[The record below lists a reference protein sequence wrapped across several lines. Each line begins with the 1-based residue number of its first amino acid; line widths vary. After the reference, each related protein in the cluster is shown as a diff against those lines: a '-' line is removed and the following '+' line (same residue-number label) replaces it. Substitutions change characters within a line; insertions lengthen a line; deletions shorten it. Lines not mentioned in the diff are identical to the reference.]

1 MAGLLSRAGAYN
13 QRVLLGHVL
22 ALALAAAPPDLSAVG
37 IVMSARAEARTA
49 LLQSGGRTRVVAIG
63 DTAFGGRVA
72 AIESDHVAVDFDSG
86 RVRLRL
92 VAGAGTP
99 SAIAT
104 TASPAVAADPAMPSL
119 AMERRE
125 IERRLGE
132 ESGRI
137 LAETTLVPAMDA
149 GRVAGFTITRM
160 PDSTVLTDAGLRA
173 GDVLTEVNGVPIDSL
188 ATLIGLWPRLQ
199 TESALRAVVLRNG
212 QPVSLSVTLR

>member
-1 MAGLLSRAGAYN
+1 M
-13 QRVLLGHVL
+13 LLGYVL
-22 ALALAAAPPDLSAVG
+22 ALALAVAPPDISAIG
-37 IVMSARAEARTA
+37 IVVSARVEARAA
-49 LLQSGGRTRVVAIG
+49 LLQSGGRTRVVGVG

-72 AIESDHVAVDFDSG
+72 AIESDHVAVDYDSG

-92 VAGAGTP
+92 AAGVATAP
-99 SAIAT
+99 AIAA
-104 TASPAVAADPAMPSL
+104 TASSPAAEDTMPAR

-160 PDSTVLTDAGLRA
+160 PDSTLLSDAGLRP

-188 ATLIGLWPRLQ
+188 ATLIGLWPRMQ
-199 TESALRAVVLRNG
+199 TETAVRAVVLRNG
-212 QPVSLSVTLR
+212 QPVSLAVTLR

>member
-1 MAGLLSRAGAYN
+1 ML
-13 QRVLLGHVL
+13 H
-22 ALALAAAPPDLSAVG
+22 
-37 IVMSARAEARTA
+37 
-49 LLQSGGRTRVVAIG
+49 SGGRTRVVGVG

-72 AIESDHVAVDFDSG
+72 AIESDHVALDYDSG
-86 RVRLRL
+86 RVQLRL
-92 VAGAGTP
+92 VAGV
-99 SAIAT
+99 T
-104 TASPAVAADPAMPSL
+104 TRAVAATTPSPAEDAALPAR

-160 PDSTVLTDAGLRA
+160 PESTLLTEAGLRA

-188 ATLIGLWPRLQ
+188 ATLIGLWPRLA
-199 TESALRAVVLRNG
+199 TETAVNAVVLRNG

>member
-1 MAGLLSRAGAYN
+1 MLF
-13 QRVLLGHVL
+13 VL
-22 ALALAAAPPDLSAVG
+22 ALVLAAAPPDLSAVG
-37 IVMSARAEARTA
+37 IVMSARVEARA
-49 LLQSGGRTRVVAIG
+49 AVLRSGGRTRVVGVG

-72 AIESDHVAVDFDSG
+72 AIESDHVAVDYDSG

-92 VAGAGTP
+92 AAGVETAP
-99 SAIAT
+99 APAA
-104 TASPAVAADPAMPSL
+104 TASSPDAEDSPTPARAMD
-119 AMERRE
+119 RRE
-125 IERRLGE
+125 VERRLGE

-137 LAETTLVPAMDA
+137 LAETTLIPAMDA
-149 GRVAGFTITRM
+149 GRVAGFTIARM

-199 TESALRAVVLRNG
+199 TESAVRAVVLRNG

>member
-1 MAGLLSRAGAYN
+1 M
-13 QRVLLGHVL
+13 LLGYVL
-22 ALALAAAPPDLSAVG
+22 ALVLAAAPPDLSAIG
-37 IVMSARAEARTA
+37 IVMSARVEARA
-49 LLQSGGRTRVVAIG
+49 AVLQSGGRTRVVGVG

-72 AIESDHVAVDFDSG
+72 AIESDHVAVDYDSG
-86 RVRLRL
+86 RVQLRL
-92 VAGAGTP
+92 SAGAATAP
-99 SAIAT
+99 AIAT
-104 TASPAVAADPAMPSL
+104 TASSPAAEDTPMPAR

-160 PDSTVLTDAGLRA
+160 PDSTLLSDAGLRP

-199 TESALRAVVLRNG
+199 TETAVRAVVLRNG

>member
-1 MAGLLSRAGAYN
+1 M
-13 QRVLLGHVL
+13 VLGHVL
-22 ALALAAAPPDLSAVG
+22 ALVLAAAPPDLSAVG
-37 IVMSARAEARTA
+37 IVMSPRAEARA
-49 LLQSGGRTRVVAIG
+49 AVLQSGGRTRVVGVG
-63 DTAFGGRVA
+63 DAAFGGRVA

-92 VAGAGTP
+92 VAGSGAA
-99 SAIAT
+99 SAPLAPASVPAT
-104 TASPAVAADPAMPSL
+104 AAEDSTMPAR

-125 IERRLGE
+125 VERRLGE

-199 TESALRAVVLRNG
+199 TESAVRAVVLRNG

>member
-1 MAGLLSRAGAYN
+1 M
-13 QRVLLGHVL
+13 VL
-22 ALALAAAPPDLSAVG
+22 AHLLALVLAAAPPDLSAVG
-37 IVMSARAEARTA
+37 IVMSARVEARA
-49 LLQSGGRTRVVAIG
+49 AVLQSGGRSRVVGVG
-63 DTAFGGRVA
+63 DMAFGGRVA
-72 AIESDHVAVDFDSG
+72 AIESDHVAVDYDSG
-86 RVRLRL
+86 RVRLPL
-92 VAGAGTP
+92 VAGTAAP
-99 SAIAT
+99 PALAT
-104 TASPAVAADPAMPSL
+104 TASSPTPGDAPAPAR

-149 GRVAGFTITRM
+149 GRIAGFTITRM

-199 TESALRAVVLRNG
+199 AETALRAIVLRNG
-212 QPVSLSVTLR
+212 QPVSLSVTLH

>member
-1 MAGLLSRAGAYN
+1 M
-13 QRVLLGHVL
+13 VLGHVL
-22 ALALAAAPPDLSAVG
+22 ALVLAAAPADLSAVG
-37 IVMSARAEARTA
+37 IVMSARVEARA
-49 LLQSGGRTRVVAIG
+49 AVLQSGGRTRVVGVG

-72 AIESDHVAVDFDSG
+72 ANESDHVAVDYDSG

-92 VAGAGTP
+92 AAGAATAP
-99 SAIAT
+99 AIAA
-104 TASPAVAADPAMPSL
+104 TASSPAAEDTAMPTR

-160 PDSTVLTDAGLRA
+160 PDSTLLSDAGLRA

-188 ATLIGLWPRLQ
+188 ATLIGLWPRLS
-199 TESALRAVVLRNG
+199 TETAVRAVVLRNG

>member
-1 MAGLLSRAGAYN
+1 M
-13 QRVLLGHVL
+13 LLGYL
-22 ALALAAAPPDLSAVG
+22 FALALAVAPPDLSAIG
-37 IVMSARAEARTA
+37 IVSSARVEARAA
-49 LLQSGGRTRVVAIG
+49 LLQSGGRTRVVGVG
-63 DTAFGGRVA
+63 DAAFGGRVA
-72 AIESDHVAVDFDSG
+72 AIESDHVVVDYDSG

-92 VAGAGTP
+92 AAGAAP
-99 SAIAT
+99 APAT
-104 TASPAVAADPAMPSL
+104 AATASSPAAEDSTMPAR

-160 PDSTVLTDAGLRA
+160 PDSTLLSDAGLRP

-188 ATLIGLWPRLQ
+188 ATLIGLWPRMQ
-199 TESALRAVVLRNG
+199 TETALRAVVLRNG
-212 QPVSLSVTLR
+212 QPVTLAVTLR

>member
-1 MAGLLSRAGAYN
+1 
-13 QRVLLGHVL
+13 VLLGYVL
-22 ALALAAAPPDLSAVG
+22 ALALAVAPPDLSAIG
-37 IVMSARAEARTA
+37 IVVSARVEARAA
-49 LLQSGGRTRVVAIG
+49 LLQSGGRTRVVGVG

-72 AIESDHVAVDFDSG
+72 AIESDHVAVDYDSG

-92 VAGAGTP
+92 AAGVATAP
-99 SAIAT
+99 AIAA
-104 TASPAVAADPAMPSL
+104 TASSPAAEDTMPAR

-160 PDSTVLTDAGLRA
+160 PDSTLLSDAGLRP

-188 ATLIGLWPRLQ
+188 ATLIGLWPRMQ
-199 TESALRAVVLRNG
+199 TETAVRAVVLRNG
-212 QPVSLSVTLR
+212 QPVSLAVTLR

>member
-1 MAGLLSRAGAYN
+1 M
-13 QRVLLGHVL
+13 VLGHVL
-22 ALALAAAPPDLSAVG
+22 ALVLAAAPPDLSAVG
-37 IVMSARAEARTA
+37 IVMSARAEARVA
-49 LLQSGGRTRVVAIG
+49 LLQSGGRTRVVG
-63 DTAFGGRVA
+63 VGETAFGGRVA

-92 VAGAGTP
+92 VAGSG
-99 SAIAT
+99 
-104 TASPAVAADPAMPSL
+104 ASVAAAPVPAAAAEDSPL
-119 AMERRE
+119 PARAMDRRE
-125 IERRLGE
+125 VERRLGE

-149 GRVAGFTITRM
+149 GRVAGFTISRM

>member
-1 MAGLLSRAGAYN
+1 M
-13 QRVLLGHVL
+13 LLGHVL
-22 ALALAAAPPDLSAVG
+22 ALVLAAAPPDLSAVG
-37 IVMSARAEARTA
+37 IVMSARVEARA
-49 LLQSGGRTRVVAIG
+49 AVLRSGGRTRVVGVG

-72 AIESDHVAVDFDSG
+72 AIESDHVAVDYDSG
-86 RVRLRL
+86 RVQLRL
-92 VAGAGTP
+92 VAG
-99 SAIAT
+99 SAAAPVAAT
-104 TASPAVAADPAMPSL
+104 TASPAAEDSARPAL

-160 PDSTVLTDAGLRA
+160 PDSTLLSDAGLRA
-173 GDVLTEVNGVPIDSL
+173 GDVLTQVNGVPIDSL

-199 TESALRAVVLRNG
+199 TETAVRAVVLRNG

>member
-1 MAGLLSRAGAYN
+1 M
-13 QRVLLGHVL
+13 LGCVL
-22 ALALAAAPPDLSAVG
+22 ALVLAAAPPDLSAVG
-37 IVMSARAEARTA
+37 IVMSARVEARA
-49 LLQSGGRTRVVAIG
+49 AVLESGGRTRVVGIG

-72 AIESDHVAVDFDSG
+72 AIESDHVAVDYDSG

-92 VAGAGTP
+92 AAGT
-99 SAIAT
+99 AT
-104 TASPAVAADPAMPSL
+104 TPAVAATAPSPAADDAPVAAR

-160 PDSTVLTDAGLRA
+160 PDSTLLSDAGLRA

-199 TESALRAVVLRNG
+199 TETALRAVVLRNG
-212 QPVSLSVTLR
+212 QPVALSVTLR

>member
-1 MAGLLSRAGAYN
+1 MI
-13 QRVLLGHVL
+13 LGHVL
-22 ALALAAAPPDLSAVG
+22 SLALAAAPPDLAAIG
-37 IVMSARAEARTA
+37 IVLSARVEARAA
-49 LLQSGGRTRVVAIG
+49 LLQSGGRTRVVGVG

-72 AIESDHVAVDFDSG
+72 AIESDHVAVDYDSG

-92 VAGAGTP
+92 SAGA
-99 SAIAT
+99 A
-104 TASPAVAADPAMPSL
+104 TASPPAAEDTAMPAR

-160 PDSTVLTDAGLRA
+160 PDSTLLSDAGLRP

-188 ATLIGLWPRLQ
+188 ATLIGLWPRMQ
-199 TESALRAVVLRNG
+199 TETAVRAVVLRNG
-212 QPVSLSVTLR
+212 QPVSLAVTLR

>member
-1 MAGLLSRAGAYN
+1 
-13 QRVLLGHVL
+13 VLLGSVL
-22 ALALAAAPPDLSAVG
+22 ALALAVAPPDLSAIG
-37 IVMSARAEARTA
+37 IVSSARVEARAA
-49 LLQSGGRTRVVAIG
+49 LLQSGGQTRVVGVG

-72 AIESDHVAVDFDSG
+72 AIESDHVAVDYDSG
-86 RVRLRL
+86 RVRVRL
-92 VAGAGTP
+92 AAGT
-99 SAIAT
+99 T
-104 TASPAVAADPAMPSL
+104 TASNTAATASSPAAQDTTTPVR

-160 PDSTVLTDAGLRA
+160 PDSTLLSDAGLQA

-188 ATLIGLWPRLQ
+188 ATLIGLWPRMQ
-199 TESALRAVVLRNG
+199 TETALRAVVLRNG
-212 QPVSLSVTLR
+212 QPVSLAVTLR